1 MPDHISFDEVSKPTE
16 LHPKGSVKAVCVDVI
31 DLGMVPD
38 PFNPGELVRKIR
50 LYWESAKVKETGRNF
65 TLSKTYKLSLYDGA
79 RGGNPSGLFTDMSS
93 WFGGQWNRQFA
104 TEMVMDRPAILFVQ
118 HKPSRQDP
126 LKLNAR
132 VAAVEE
138 DDSDNPMSPS
148 GEYSR
153 FVPTKPFE
161 QGGPQGGPHVNDR
174 EISKLVAAKVVEKAI
189 ADEERDDDLSDIPF

>member
-1 MPDHISFDEVSKPTE
+1 MIRECIDEEFAFPTRVGMNRMAY
-16 LHPKGSVKAVCVDVI
+16 HWMAYRNCVPHTRGDE
-31 DLGMVPD
+31 P
-38 PFNPGELVRKIR
+38 VRKIR

-65 TLSKTYKLSLYDGA
+65 TLSKTYKFSLYDGA

-93 WFGGQWNRQFA
+93 WFGQKWNRLFS

-132 VAAVEE
+132 VVAVEE

-153 FVPTKPFE
+153 FVPTKTFE
-161 QGGPQGGPHVNDR
+161 QGGPHVNDR

-189 ADEERDDDLSDIPF
+189 ADEERDDDIPF